1 MAGVVL
7 FLVLIIQ
14 FTAVL
19 LGDKDEEVDV
29 VLLVEDDAVE
39 DDAVVIE
46 VFG

>member
-1 MAGVVL
+1 M
-7 FLVLIIQ
+7 LIIQ

>member
-1 MAGVVL
+1 
-7 FLVLIIQ
+7 VLIIQ

-29 VLLVEDDAVE
+29 VLLVEDDAV
-39 DDAVVIE
+39 VIE